1 MMKRNTSLP
10 ADAGNTVWEPDSGF
24 GRRETLAAV
33 LDGNSLPIAYRLS
46 YVANF
51 FVGPLVK
58 NVGRAFGLSRPEWII
73 LFCLNQRPDLSAQQI
88 SNVSGRPKTSIS
100 AAVRQLQNKKLI
112 VRSADVQ
119 DGRRLVLHLTGA
131 GRKIYREIIASF
143 MAREA
148 DMMACLDRDERQTFL
163 ELLNKIIENS
173 ASWATP
179 Y

>member
-1 MMKRNTSLP
+1 MRKNASL
-10 ADAGNTVWEPDSGF
+10 ATDEGHTVWEPDSDF

-33 LDGNSLPIAYRLS
+33 LKGNPLPVAYRLS

-51 FVGPLVK
+51 YVGPLVK
-58 NVGRAFGLSRPEWII
+58 NMEQAFGLSRPEWII
-73 LFCLNQRPDLSAQQI
+73 LFCLHQRPDLNAQQI

-112 VRSADVQ
+112 MRSTDVR
-119 DGRRLVLHLTGA
+119 DGRRLVLHLTDA
-131 GRKIYREIIASF
+131 GRKIYREILASF

-148 DMMACLDRDERQTFL
+148 EMMACLNRDERRTFL
-163 ELLNKIIENS
+163 DLLNKIIENS
-173 ASWATP
+173 ASWAKP